1 MWHRDMKWADA
12 VGKMALRDQL
22 HVELPQTLQFV
33 KQKAGSAKHNEV
45 KMRFMPINIRA
56 ELSRTFY
63 LVDTGME
70 GGKNRK
76 CSHPYGLNL

>member
-33 KQKAGSAKHNEV
+33 KQKTKQ
-45 KMRFMPINIRA
+45 
-56 ELSRTFY
+56 
-63 LVDTGME
+63 
-70 GGKNRK
+70 KN
-76 CSHPYGLNL
+76 YI